1 MICYHNVN
9 STDSTDCRLVAP
21 NPKEENILYLPIYV
35 DETYEALQQTSHLTD
50 LTHPSSTPMLHQL
63 LYYHTS
69 NTSYSW

>member
-50 LTHPSSTPMLHQL
+50 LR
-63 LYYHTS
+63 S
-69 NTSYSW
+69 NTPILYSNASPTTILSYL